1 MVNRV
6 MLIGNLGK
14 DPEVRSLE
22 SGAMVARL
30 RVATSE
36 NYKDRSGEWQT
47 NTEWHD
53 VILWRALAER
63 AQSQLKKG
71 DLVYIDGKLTHRT
84 WQDSEGKDRYTTEVV
99 ASYFRSIGNRRDD
112 DYGSRN
118 DEASDTPSTS
128 ATSQESS
135 SPAPSSADVSTD
147 SGADDDL
154 PF

>member
-6 MLIGNLGK
+6 ILIGNLGK

-36 NYKDRSGEWQT
+36 NYKDRAGEWQT
-47 NTEWHD
+47 TTEWHD
-53 VILWRALAER
+53 VILWRAMAER

-99 ASYFRSIGNRRDD
+99 ANYFRSIGNRRDE
-112 DYGSRN
+112 YETARSQAH
-118 DEASDTPSTS
+118 EAGASASTS
-128 ATSQESS
+128 TA
-135 SPAPSSADVSTD
+135 SASEGDNG
-147 SGADDDL
+147 GADDDL

>member
-14 DPEVRSLE
+14 DPEVRTLE

-36 NYKDRSGEWQT
+36 NYKDRAGEWQT

-63 AQSQLKKG
+63 AQNQLRTG

-84 WQDSEGKDRYTTEVV
+84 WQDSEGRDRYTTEVV
-99 ASYFRSIGNRRDD
+99 ASYFRSIGNRRDED
-112 DYGSRN
+112 GAARSGGADSAAAPSAKA
-118 DEASDTPSTS
+118 EPASTPS
-128 ATSQESS
+128 AAE
-135 SPAPSSADVSTD
+135 AGED

>member
-6 MLIGNLGK
+6 ILIGNLGK

-36 NYKDRSGEWQT
+36 NYKDRAGEWQT
-47 NTEWHD
+47 TTEWHD

-63 AQSQLKKG
+63 AQNQLKKG

-99 ASYFRSIGNRRDD
+99 ANYFRSIGNRRDE
-112 DYGSRN
+112 YEAARSQA
-118 DEASDTPSTS
+118 DEAGASVASASPSAAS
-128 ATSQESS
+128 ASEG
-135 SPAPSSADVSTD
+135 DNG
-147 SGADDDL
+147 GADDDL

>member
-112 DYGSRN
+112 YD
-118 DEASDTPSTS
+118 
-128 ATSQESS
+128 ESS
-135 SPAPSSADVSTD
+135 SQSGNAAAPTSREEASPKAASADVPAD